1 MAFSLS
7 SAGTAPA
14 TARLAAPRRAP
25 HRAPGGAR
33 RAPPRALGNFFGGG
47 GGGSSQQICIDCGY
61 IYRGDWSEVPR
72 SYKCPE
78 CGVGVRRFKP
88 LTAQM
93 KAVMQARGQQKK
105 SRGDAGGWYNRE
117 ADNNM
122 SGAQRAIADAQRRK
136 DKKGKGKARE
146 ELLAKYMN
154 SEKNI
159 DKKKKGSWF

>member
-1 MAFSLS
+1 M
-7 SAGTAPA
+7 
-14 TARLAAPRRAP
+14 
-25 HRAPGGAR
+25 
-33 RAPPRALGNFFGGG
+33 
-47 GGGSSQQICIDCGY
+47 
-61 IYRGDWSEVPR
+61 PR

-105 SRGDAGGWYNRE
+105 SRGDAGGGWYNRE

>member
-1 MAFSLS
+1 MLLIRCHS
-7 SAGTAPA
+7 TI
-14 TARLAAPRRAP
+14 
-25 HRAPGGAR
+25 
-33 RAPPRALGNFFGGG
+33 
-47 GGGSSQQICIDCGY
+47 Q
-61 IYRGDWSEVPR
+61 GDWSEVPR

-105 SRGDAGGWYNRE
+105 SRGDAGGGWYNRE

-154 SEKNI
+154 NEKSACAER
-159 DKKKKGSWF
+159 GARGRRMRSVTALGVSLRLHLARVWYPALL

>member
-1 MAFSLS
+1 M
-7 SAGTAPA
+7 
-14 TARLAAPRRAP
+14 
-25 HRAPGGAR
+25 
-33 RAPPRALGNFFGGG
+33 
-47 GGGSSQQICIDCGY
+47 
-61 IYRGDWSEVPR
+61 PR

-105 SRGDAGGWYNRE
+105 SRGDAGGGWYNRE

-154 SEKNI
+154 NEKSACAEQ
-159 DKKKKGSWF
+159 GARGRRMRSVTALGVSLGLHLARVWYPALL